1 MTINLLEFLK
11 VFIIVFGV
19 AGGITFFR
27 KSFIEDLK
35 SQADENDSESD
46 FFTKNVM
53 DYDGMG
59 NFGRFPIKIKTKS
72 NKKR

>member
-1 MTINLLEFLK
+1 MTVNLFEFLK

-27 KSFIEDLK
+27 RTFIEDE
-35 SQADENDSESD
+35 ENSETTESNKD
-46 FFTKNVM
+46 FFTKNAM

-59 NFGRFPIKIKTKS
+59 NFGRFPIKAKQER
-72 NKKR
+72 KR

>member
-1 MTINLLEFLK
+1 MTINLFEFLK

-27 KSFIEDLK
+27 KSFVEDV
-35 SQADENDSESD
+35 DSSETSEEDKD
-46 FFTKNVM
+46 FFTKNAM

-59 NFGRFPIKIKTKS
+59 NFGRFPIKAKQER
-72 NKKR
+72 KR

>member
-1 MTINLLEFLK
+1 MTVNLFEFLK

-27 KSFIEDLK
+27 KTFVED
-35 SQADENDSESD
+35 NNNSETSETDKD

-59 NFGRFPIKIKTKS
+59 NFGRFPIKAKQER
-72 NKKR
+72 KR

>member
-1 MTINLLEFLK
+1 MTLNLFEFLK

-27 KSFIEDLK
+27 RTFIEDE
-35 SQADENDSESD
+35 ENSETNESNKD
-46 FFTKNVM
+46 FFTKNAM

-59 NFGRFPIKIKTKS
+59 NFGRFPIKAKEER
-72 NKKR
+72 KR

>member
-1 MTINLLEFLK
+1 MTVNLFEFLK

-27 KSFIEDLK
+27 KTFVEDDN
-35 SQADENDSESD
+35 SSETSETDKD

-59 NFGRFPIKIKTKS
+59 NFGRFPIKA
-72 NKKR
+72 NQERKR

>member
-1 MTINLLEFLK
+1 MTVNLLEFLK
-11 VFIIVFGV
+11 VFIVVFGV

-27 KSFIEDLK
+27 RTFIEDGN
-35 SQADENDSESD
+35 SSETENNENDFLSR
-46 FFTKNVM
+46 NAM

-59 NFGRFPIKIKTKS
+59 NFGRFPAKVK

>member
-1 MTINLLEFLK
+1 MTVNLFEFLK

-27 KSFIEDLK
+27 RTFIEDE
-35 SQADENDSESD
+35 ENSETTESNKD
-46 FFTKNVM
+46 FFTNNVM

-59 NFGRFPIKIKTKS
+59 NFGRFPIKAKEER
-72 NKKR
+72 KR

>member
-1 MTINLLEFLK
+1 MTINLFEFLK

-27 KSFIEDLK
+27 KSFVEDT
-35 SQADENDSESD
+35 DSSETSEEDKD
-46 FFTKNVM
+46 FFTKNAM

-59 NFGRFPIKIKTKS
+59 NFGRFPIKAKQER
-72 NKKR
+72 KR

>member
-1 MTINLLEFLK
+1 MTVNLLEFLK

-27 KSFIEDLK
+27 RTFIEDGN
-35 SQADENDSESD
+35 SSETENNENDFLSR
-46 FFTKNVM
+46 NAM

-59 NFGRFPIKIKTKS
+59 NFGRFPAKVK

>member
-1 MTINLLEFLK
+1 MTINLFEFLK

-27 KSFIEDLK
+27 KSFVED
-35 SQADENDSESD
+35 ADSSETSEEDKD
-46 FFTKNVM
+46 FFTKNAM

-59 NFGRFPIKIKTKS
+59 NFGRFPIKAKQER
-72 NKKR
+72 KR